1 MRVPRVGECDDERLI
16 AIAVLSI
23 FAGQMAEA
31 AEGKAYPNGPRDLI
45 GHYGDG
51 PTQCQSYHRK
61 SDNMTS
67 ISATSYEFCGG
78 SMCGADIVSHRKL
91 KDGYILNLKSP
102 GNPSGRRVR
111 VKLLYKGI
119 QIAFSRRDP
128 PETLARCTEADA
140 IAGIGLRPDQEPDAD
155 KSLAPV
161 FAAYYALAVPGKC
174 PGIEANAQAAEA
186 IIATGRSSWTEFL
199 RKGPNSQHATP
210 EGTKDIARERGAAEY
225 AVRADAVE
233 IGAFCG
239 EVLNAFGAGGR
250 VKPDLLKDTRGKT

>member
-1 MRVPRVGECDDERLI
+1 M
-16 AIAVLSI
+16 LSI

-45 GHYGDG
+45 GHYGNS

-161 FAAYYALAVPGKC
+161 FRSVLCTCRPRQMPGHR
-174 PGIEANAQAAEA
+174 GER
-186 IIATGRSSWTEFL
+186 TGRGSDHRDRTIILDGVLAQRTKLATCDAGRDERHRPGTRSCRICSARRCRRDRRVL
-199 RKGPNSQHATP
+199 RRGSQRFRRRRSRQT
-210 EGTKDIARERGAAEY
+210 
-225 AVRADAVE
+225 
-233 IGAFCG
+233 
-239 EVLNAFGAGGR
+239 
-250 VKPDLLKDTRGKT
+250 